1 MPKIDW
7 NAPGVYY
14 RLQYRKVKD
23 KPLVWEERNI
33 TDPTVGMFTVQER
46 SRCELWEF
54 RICAANDEGLGPFS
68 AIEQSYFAPHI
79 PKGKPENVTVA
90 NITAQSVN
98 IAWAPVAD
106 LKDEGS
112 DGYRVSSCKFLKFCS
127 YVGID
132 KIGERELALV
142 KMHYALSLTMCS
154 AAYTTKLCCSPSPL
168 PTFILYYLSYN
179 SLS

>member
-1 MPKIDW
+1 
-7 NAPGVYY
+7 
-14 RLQYRKVKD
+14 
-23 KPLVWEERNI
+23 
-33 TDPTVGMFTVQER
+33 MFTVQEP

-132 KIGERELALV
+132 KIGERAGTSKNALCLFS
-142 KMHYALSLTMCS
+142 HYVLDCIYNQALLLSV
-154 AAYTTKLCCSPSPL
+154 PSPYIY
-168 PTFILYYLSYN
+168 TVSRITLSARVRHE
-179 SLS
+179 L